1 MLWYCMSAGAFDSR
15 SSRLA
20 SIEPVGCFGLASIS
34 IQRCSGKR
42 QFPRGPCIAGRCRCR
57 LFVRLDL
64 SSLSIWLVKRYTSLA
79 SIWPPLRR
87 ISLSTHIAP
96 TTFTESE
103 PCYFTASCSLVR
115 CRSSEARRLD
125 SDAPMSA
132 PLRLGYASGLMDVVA
147 RVLARCGVGAGR
159 RSLFLL

>member
-1 MLWYCMSAGAFDSR
+1 MYV
-15 SSRLA
+15 SSCCDVVVLNVCGRVGLALGQACFLQSSGRLQ
-20 SIEPVGCFGLASIS
+20 CFGLASIS

-57 LFVRLDL
+57 CRLFVRLRLD
-64 SSLSIWLVKRYTSLA
+64 LSIWLVKRYTSLA

-103 PCYFTASCSLVR
+103 AKQTTYSLPHYHFR
-115 CRSSEARRLD
+115 HWAH
-125 SDAPMSA
+125 
-132 PLRLGYASGLMDVVA
+132 
-147 RVLARCGVGAGR
+147 
-159 RSLFLL
+159 LLQQP